1 MYKCKECGQEYK
13 DKPDFCDCGNDTFDC
28 LEGKTTEKPKR
39 NTSNITNSDICAWL
53 IFTACIIASILI
65 LIFFPKITPQEK
77 RTPEQKVVKEV
88 HKDIPEI
95 STFWI
100 DSKPEPEVKETIIQ
114 QVEKITEK
122 IVKPKP
128 EPKKIEVKTVKKQ
141 QTVVKQQATKPQTTK
156 PQTAKPVTKQ
166 TTAKPAQQ
174 TAKQT
179 PKRTLD
185 YEMINYRSALRMRL
199 FSNLKLAEVQG
210 SGKCGIEFSVD
221 STGKLINR
229 GFTFQSDNETV
240 NKAVYEML
248 MRTPRYTPPPESYDG
263 RKIKMTFTLSPGSY
277 EISFVD

>member
-28 LEGKTTEKPKR
+28 HEEKTTEKPKR
-39 NTSNITNSDICAWL
+39 NTGNITNSNICAWL
-53 IFTACIIASILI
+53 IFTTCIIASILI

-77 RTPEQKVVKEV
+77 HTPEQKIVKEV

-100 DSKPEPEVKETIIQ
+100 DSKPEPMVEETVIQ

-122 IVKPKP
+122 FVKPKP
-128 EPKKIEVKTVKKQ
+128 ETKKVEVKTEKKQ
-141 QTVVKQQATKPQTTK
+141 VVKQQTTK
-156 PQTAKPVTKQ
+156 SQAPKPVTKQ
-166 TTAKPAQQ
+166 TTAKSTQQ
-174 TAKQT
+174 TVKQT

-199 FSNLKLAEVQG
+199 FSNLKLGEVQG